1 MADGALTMAD
11 MKHTVPG
18 PDTQRDFRN
27 ALGRFTTG
35 VTVVTASTASGPMGI
50 TVNSF
55 ASVSLDPPL
64 IMWCPAKASH
74 RYPHFAEATDFAIHV
89 MGTEHSTVAQSFAK
103 APDAFDGLT
112 TSINPVG
119 VTVFDDCIARYECST
134 VQTHDAGDH
143 LIMIGRVTL
152 AAHREGEALVFSRG
166 LYGRFMGV

>member
-11 MKHTVPG
+11 MQHTVPG

-35 VTVVTASTASGPMGI
+35 VTVVTAPTENGPVGI

-74 RYPHFAEATDFAIHV
+74 RFPHFFAARHFAIHV
-89 MGTEHSTVAQSFAK
+89 MGTEHSTVAQNFANS
-103 APDAFDGLT
+103 ASSFDGLT
-112 TSINPVG
+112 AHVNGDG
-119 VTVFDDCIARYECST
+119 VTVFDDCIARYECTT

-143 LIMIGRVTL
+143 LIIVGRVTL

>member
-1 MADGALTMAD
+1 MADGALNMAE
-11 MKHTVPG
+11 MQHTVPG

-35 VTVVTASTASGPMGI
+35 VTVVTAATQDGPIGI

-64 IMWCPAKASH
+64 VMWCPAKASH
-74 RYPHFAEATDFAIHV
+74 RYQYFVDAENFAIHV
-89 MGTEHSTVAQSFAK
+89 MGSDHSTIAQNFAK
-103 APDAFDGLT
+103 SPVAFDGLAA
-112 TSINPVG
+112 SVNPNG
-119 VTVFDDCIARYECST
+119 VTVFDECIARYECTT
-134 VQTHDAGDH
+134 VQRHDAGDH
-143 LIMIGRVTL
+143 TIVVGHVTL

>member
-11 MKHTVPG
+11 MQQTVPG

-35 VTVVTASTASGPMGI
+35 VTVVTAQADGGPMGI

-64 IMWCPAKASH
+64 VMWCPAKASH
-74 RYPHFAEATDFAIHV
+74 RFPVFAGADHFAIHV
-89 MGTEHSTVAQSFAK
+89 MGTEHSAVAKEFAIS
-103 APDAFDGLT
+103 PSAFENLT
-112 TSINPVG
+112 THVNSYG
-119 VTVFDDCIARYECST
+119 VTVFDDCIARYECTT

-143 LIMIGRVTL
+143 VIVVGRVDL

>member
-1 MADGALTMAD
+1 MADGALNMAE
-11 MKHTVPG
+11 MQHTVPG

-35 VTVVTASTASGPMGI
+35 VTVVTASTATGPIGI

-64 IMWCPAKASH
+64 VMWCPAKASH
-74 RYPHFAEATDFAIHV
+74 RYKYFAEAENFAIHV
-89 MGTEHSTVAQSFAK
+89 MGSDHSAIAQNFARM
-103 APDAFDGLT
+103 PDAFDGLS
-112 TSINPVG
+112 TSVNPKG
-119 VTVFDDCIARYECST
+119 VTVFDDCIARYECTT

-143 LIMIGRVTL
+143 LIVVGRVTL